1 MVPLPIASE
10 CPCWTHLSVSFHC
23 VSITFNMLLFVQS
36 LEAKATARLVQT
48 LTESTGGQAGV
59 LQGLQHALK
68 EQPDLREA
76 LKQLLQEGST

>member
-1 MVPLPIASE
+1 
-10 CPCWTHLSVSFHC
+10 
-23 VSITFNMLLFVQS
+23 MLLFVQG
-36 LEAKATARLVQT
+36 LEAKATARLVQS

-76 LKQLLQEGST
+76 LQKLLQEGSA

>member
-1 MVPLPIASE
+1 
-10 CPCWTHLSVSFHC
+10 
-23 VSITFNMLLFVQS
+23 MLLFVQS
-36 LEAKATARLVQT
+36 LEAQATARLVQS

-76 LKQLLQEGST
+76 LKQLLQDDSA